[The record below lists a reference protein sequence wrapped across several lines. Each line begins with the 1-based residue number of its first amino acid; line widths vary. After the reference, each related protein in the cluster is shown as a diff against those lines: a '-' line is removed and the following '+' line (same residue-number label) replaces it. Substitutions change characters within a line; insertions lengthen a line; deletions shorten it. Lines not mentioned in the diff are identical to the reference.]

1 MVRMGQ
7 TQRDNLGFAAE
18 AGSCLGSLRIAVA
31 VAVAAAEHTGSGIRL
46 DIADKAA
53 GSPLGTLAVAQ
64 NDQTAGKAC
73 QSTVGQVVW
82 QNIENQP
89 AGNAY
94 YVRLTHPKP

>member
-1 MVRMGQ
+1 MKVVKELGVVRMGQ
-7 TQRDNLGFAAE
+7 TQRGNLGFAAE

-31 VAVAAAEHTGSGIRL
+31 VAAAAAAEHTGSGIRL

-73 QSTVGQVVW
+73 QSTVGQVVP
-82 QNIENQP
+82 NHK
-89 AGNAY
+89 
-94 YVRLTHPKP
+94 T

>member
-31 VAVAAAEHTGSGIRL
+31 AAAAEHTGSGIRL

-73 QSTVGQVVW
+73 QSTVGQVVP
-82 QNIENQP
+82 NHK
-89 AGNAY
+89 
-94 YVRLTHPKP
+94 T

>member
-1 MVRMGQ
+1 MRGAKELGVVRMGQ

-31 VAVAAAEHTGSGIRL
+31 VVAVAAAAAEHTGSGIRL

-73 QSTVGQVVW
+73 QSTVGQVV
-82 QNIENQP
+82 P
-89 AGNAY
+89 DHK
-94 YVRLTHPKP
+94 T